1 MEIVWA
7 KAHVGSNP
15 TPSVLVGSQD
25 DSTVVRR
32 IPVGFGAWLS
42 PVERCV
48 RVAEVPGSNPGAPMD
63 GCGWYG
69 GHGSTRRGAG
79 VGRTGPPRKRCVG
92 NHTGVRIPPPPLLD
106 RPSSSD
112 HDMRS
117 LGDLALP
124 GLLSLMPSGFSP
136 GARRQALGERP
147 AFSSVGRSVA
157 RSAAQST
164 ARSCGRT
171 MSMTVPDPRRRPTH
185 DG

>member
-1 MEIVWA
+1 MSGRSVAALGRVAERL
-7 KAHVGSNP
+7 KAHDWKSCGRKLTWVRIP
-15 TPSVLVGSQD
+15 PRPFLVGSQD
-25 DSTVVRR
+25 DTTVVRR

-136 GARRQALGERP
+136 GARRQALGDDLP
-147 AFSSVGRSVA
+147 SA
-157 RSAAQST
+157 RSAVQ
-164 ARSCGRT
+164 
-171 MSMTVPDPRRRPTH
+171 
-185 DG
+185 